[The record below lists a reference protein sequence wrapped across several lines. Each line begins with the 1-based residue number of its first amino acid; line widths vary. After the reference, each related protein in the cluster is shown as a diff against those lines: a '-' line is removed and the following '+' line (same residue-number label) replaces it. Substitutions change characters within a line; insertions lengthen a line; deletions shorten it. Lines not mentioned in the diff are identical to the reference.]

1 MVKLKKI
8 KYILL
13 VFISFFLF
21 NTDAFAKESIK
32 VYFFNGDGCP
42 HCKEENK
49 FLEKMKDKYPKIK
62 VEKYEVWNNKDNQI
76 LMEKVK
82 NKMDISENGVP
93 LTIIG
98 STYVIG
104 YTESFNDEIERIINF
119 YLENNNKYSDV
130 VGSIKNNTFKDKK
143 VIDEF
148 EKYEKKTD
156 KETTID
162 APILGKVNLKNFSIS
177 SAAVLIGLIDGFN
190 PCAMWVLLFLISM
203 LLGMKNR
210 RRMWI
215 IGITFLLASAGI
227 YMAIMLSW
235 INIVVNISASIIFR
249 NIIAVIAL
257 IGAIININSFRKE
270 LKKDSG
276 CQVVDSKKRKKIFSK
291 IKKFTTEKSLFL
303 ALSGVILLA
312 ISVNVVELACSAG
325 LPLVFTEIL
334 TINKITGISSFY
346 YTLIYI
352 FFFLLDDLIIFIV
365 AMLTSKIAAISTKY
379 NKYSHLIGGILM
391 LLIGVLLIVKPE
403 WLMFNFA

>member
-1 MVKLKKI
+1 MKKI

>member
-1 MVKLKKI
+1 MKKI

-62 VEKYEVWNNKDNQI
+62 VEKYEVWNNKDNQM

>member
-1 MVKLKKI
+1 MKKI
-8 KYILL
+8 KFILL

-21 NTDAFAKESIK
+21 NIDVFAKESIK
-32 VYFFNGDGCP
+32 VYFFHGDGCP

-49 FLEKMKDKYPKIK
+49 FLEKMKDKYKKIK
-62 VEKYEVWNNKDNQI
+62 VEKYEVWNNTDNQI
-76 LMEKVK
+76 LMDKVK
-82 NKMDISENGVP
+82 NKMNISENGVP

-104 YTESFNDEIERIINF
+104 YSESFNDEIERIINF
-119 YLENNNKYSDV
+119 YLDNNNKYSDV

-143 VIDEF
+143 VINEF

-156 KETTID
+156 KETTIN
-162 APILGKVNLKNFSIS
+162 APILGKVNLKKISIS

-203 LLGMKNR
+203 LLGMKDR

-235 INIVVNISASIIFR
+235 INIVVNISTSILFR

-303 ALSGVILLA
+303 ALGGVILLA

-325 LPLVFTEIL
+325 LPLIFTEIL

-403 WLMFNFA
+403 WLMFNFS

>member
-1 MVKLKKI
+1 MKKI
-8 KYILL
+8 KFILL

-32 VYFFNGDGCP
+32 VYFFHGDGCP

-104 YTESFNDEIERIINF
+104 YTESFNDEIERIVNF
-119 YLENNNKYSDV
+119 YLDNNNNKYSDV
-130 VGSIKNNTFKDKK
+130 VGNIKNNTFKDKK

-235 INIVVNISASIIFR
+235 INVVVNISASIIFR

-303 ALSGVILLA
+303 ALGGVILLA